1 MSDLPYDPLTSATAR
16 IITEIGE
23 HAAKNELL
31 ALQRLEQCARSLCAQ
46 LKAIEA
52 LED

>member
-1 MSDLPYDPLTSATAR
+1 MSDLPYDPLISATAR

-23 HAAKNELL
+23 HAAKNEPL
-31 ALQRLEQCARSLCAQ
+31 ALQRLEQCARGLCAQ